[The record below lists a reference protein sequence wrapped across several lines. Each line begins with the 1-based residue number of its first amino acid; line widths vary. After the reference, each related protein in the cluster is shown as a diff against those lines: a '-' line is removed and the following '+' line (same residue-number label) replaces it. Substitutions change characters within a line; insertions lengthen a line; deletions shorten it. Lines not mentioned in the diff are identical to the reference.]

1 MFQNIELLDEYPT
14 NDIDNSLPH
23 INTAKGIL
31 NIIYNNS
38 NINNKVILL
47 SGVRGSGKTTILNQL
62 NRLDKLDDNSKLFI
76 NLDAWNAPEYILK
89 KEFLKSLYRGTLK
102 EIYKINDIKY
112 KKELEKKLKKE
123 IKKIDIIK
131 KEQRAKIKT
140 ETIIIYLF
148 IFVII
153 PIISADNIY
162 SNIVSFILNFKW
174 VAIYIYIIF
183 SFVLLSILFYSKS
196 EIVKILF
203 PFLYG
208 SSHNYSEYEEG
219 KDFTPYQFKK
229 LLQKFHDLYI
239 KYFYKDIIL
248 IIDNLDRLSNNEQ
261 ENYISCL
268 YTFTESAFNLENKN
282 KAKIN
287 FWFILS
293 VDKTK
298 INSNGNTD
306 ISFYEKLSPYEITI
320 PEMNNTILN
329 NYFRNLLDNDN
340 KQYLVNYINIDI
352 CLLLDLFNE

>member
-1 MFQNIELLDEYPT
+1 MCQNIELLDEYPT

-47 SGVRGSGKTTILNQL
+47 SGVRGSGKTTILKQL
-62 NRLDKLDDNSKLFI
+62 STLDKLDKNNKLFI
-76 NLDAWNAPEYILK
+76 NLDAWNAPEHILK
-89 KEFLKSLYRGTLK
+89 KEFLRNLYRGILYY
-102 EIYKINDIKY
+102 IDKISNIKN
-112 KKELEKKLKKE
+112 KVKFK
-123 IKKIDIIK
+123 KKIKRNMRDIDTIIK
-131 KEQRAKIKT
+131 EQKSKIRS

-148 IFVII
+148 IFIII
-153 PIISADNIY
+153 PIISIDSIY

-174 VAIYIYIIF
+174 LTIYLYIIF
-183 SFVLLSILFYSKS
+183 SFLLFSILFYSKS
-196 EIVKILF
+196 KIVKILF

-208 SSHNYSEYEEG
+208 TSHNYSEYEEG
-219 KDFTPYQFKK
+219 KDFTPYDFKR
-229 LLQKFHDLYI
+229 LLQKFYNLYI
-239 KYFYKDIIL
+239 NYLYKDIVL

-268 YTFTESAFNLENKN
+268 YTFTESAFNLEK
-282 KAKIN
+282 KDKLKIN
-287 FWFILS
+287 FWFILA

-298 INSNGNTD
+298 ITNNGNTD

-329 NYFRNLLDNDN
+329 NYFRSLLETNN
-340 KQYLVNYINIDI
+340 KQYLVNYNNIDI
-352 CLLLDLFNE
+352 CSLLDLFNE

>member
-1 MFQNIELLDEYPT
+1 MCQNIELLDEYPT

-38 NINNKVILL
+38 SINNKVILL

-102 EIYKINDIKY
+102 EIDKINDIKY
-112 KKELEKKLKKE
+112 KKELEKKLEKE

-153 PIISADNIY
+153 PIISIDNIY
-162 SNIVSFILNFKW
+162 SNIVYFILNFKW
-174 VAIYIYIIF
+174 VDISVYIIF
-183 SFVLLSILFYSKS
+183 LFVLLSILFYSKS

-219 KDFTPYQFKK
+219 RDFTPYQFKK
-229 LLQKFHDLYI
+229 LFKKFYDLYI
-239 KYFYKDIIL
+239 RYFCRDIVL

-261 ENYISCL
+261 ENYVSCL
-268 YTFTESAFNLENKN
+268 YTFTESAFNIENKS
-282 KAKIN
+282 KIS
-287 FWFILS
+287 FWFILA

-306 ISFYEKLSPYEITI
+306 ISFHEKLSPYEITI

-329 NYFRNLLDNDN
+329 NYFRNLLENNN
-340 KQYLVNYINIDI
+340 KEYLINYINIDI